1 MSENTLTNTSL
12 RRTAR
17 LKRTPRVH
25 LPFFIP
31 ISLLSITRTSLS
43 QKEVT
48 VHVPY
53 MVLYFKGKGL
63 LGRIF
68 NFGLLQS
75 DPQLYWKIVFSCLM
89 ERPSQFY
96 QSWLNLTSGKSNMK
110 FQ

>member
-1 MSENTLTNTSL
+1 MEITFFLFTSTGLYHTLDKLDTLSGTTLTNTSL
-12 RRTAR
+12 RQTKPR

-43 QKEVT
+43 HKEVT
-48 VHVPY
+48 VLVPE
-53 MVLYFKGKGL
+53 MVLYFKGKEL

-75 DPQLYWKIVFSCLM
+75 DP
-89 ERPSQFY
+89 
-96 QSWLNLTSGKSNMK
+96 
-110 FQ
+110 

>member
-1 MSENTLTNTSL
+1 MSETTLTNTSL
-12 RRTAR
+12 RQTKPR

-43 QKEVT
+43 HKEVT
-48 VHVPY
+48 VHVPQ
-53 MVLYFKGKGL
+53 MVLYFKGKEL

-75 DPQLYWKIVFSCLM
+75 DP
-89 ERPSQFY
+89 
-96 QSWLNLTSGKSNMK
+96 
-110 FQ
+110 

>member
-1 MSENTLTNTSL
+1 MSGTTLTNTSL
-12 RRTAR
+12 RQTKPR

-43 QKEVT
+43 HKEVT
-48 VHVPY
+48 VLVPE
-53 MVLYFKGKGL
+53 MVLYFKGKEL

-75 DPQLYWKIVFSCLM
+75 DP
-89 ERPSQFY
+89 
-96 QSWLNLTSGKSNMK
+96 
-110 FQ
+110 

>member
-1 MSENTLTNTSL
+1 MSETTLTNTSL
-12 RRTAR
+12 RQTKPR

-43 QKEVT
+43 HKEVT
-48 VHVPY
+48 IHVPQ
-53 MVLYFKGKGL
+53 MVLYFKGKEL

-75 DPQLYWKIVFSCLM
+75 DP
-89 ERPSQFY
+89 
-96 QSWLNLTSGKSNMK
+96 
-110 FQ
+110 

>member
-1 MSENTLTNTSL
+1 MSGTTLTNTSL
-12 RRTAR
+12 RQTKPR

-43 QKEVT
+43 HKEVT
-48 VHVPY
+48 VLVPQ
-53 MVLYFKGKGL
+53 MVLYFKGKEL

-75 DPQLYWKIVFSCLM
+75 DP
-89 ERPSQFY
+89 
-96 QSWLNLTSGKSNMK
+96 
-110 FQ
+110 